1 MIFALKIIG
10 ITLLC
15 ILALLLLFLIL
26 VLFLPWRI
34 RGRFLL
40 NDEKIGY
47 LKASSFFT
55 FFRARIEYDKDIKV
69 VVSIFFGLY
78 KFVNNT
84 IDLNLHKSK
93 DESVSDESVSPK
105 SEDEGTLDESVTHK
119 TVDSVTKK
127 KEAKETKESKKTK
140 EDKKAKDE
148 KKSKKIDFS
157 NIFSD
162 TNSKAFKRLLKKLK
176 KLIDLFHF
184 SLRGTEVD
192 FAFSDPSLTGKTTG
206 ILALFPFTYSEDVR
220 IMPHF
225 DWDETKVNGQINLKG
240 RIILFKVLI
249 LVLQVYKDKEM
260 MGLFKAGGEKN
271 G

>member
-15 ILALLLLFLIL
+15 ILAVLLLFLIL

-40 NDEKIGY
+40 SDEKIGY

-78 KFVNNT
+78 KFVNKT
-84 IDLNLHKSK
+84 IDFNKH
-93 DESVSDESVSPK
+93 K

-119 TVDSVTKK
+119 TVDSATQK
-127 KEAKETKESKKTK
+127 KETKETKESKKAKETKESKKAK

-148 KKSKKIDFS
+148 KKSKRIDFS

-192 FAFSDPSLTGKTTG
+192 FAFSDPSLTGKATG
-206 ILALFPFTYSEDVR
+206 ILAIFPFTYSEDVR
-220 IMPHF
+220 ILPHF

-249 LVLQVYKDKEM
+249 LVLQVYKDKEI
-260 MGLFKAGGEKN
+260 MGLFKAGGENN